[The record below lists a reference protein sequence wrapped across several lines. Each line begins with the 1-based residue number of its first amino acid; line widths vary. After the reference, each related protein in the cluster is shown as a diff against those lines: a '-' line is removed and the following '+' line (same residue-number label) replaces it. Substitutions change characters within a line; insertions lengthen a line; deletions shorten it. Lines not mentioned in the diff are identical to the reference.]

1 MASRTDTDSP
11 HRAGAASRPPSSAGD
26 RPASSLLS
34 FLGRPAPNPRPGSP
48 APDPPGSGA
57 APPDAGAEARGSS
70 PDAPVR
76 YELPMPRGL
85 FNRLTAH
92 DGAPRCRYD
101 TATGRAEFVAEP
113 GPAHEWRAAEVPMLF
128 RQVEHSLSDAG
139 HPPAFFI
146 AGATR
151 LLSDD
156 GAFEPDASLIVDP
169 PSELDL
175 TEFDGYLDVR
185 KGHPVPD
192 LVVEI
197 DRSVASSHKLAPY
210 FRMGVREAWTFSRRD
225 GARIWTAD
233 LLAPSGYRSAAA
245 SGVLPGLAR
254 RELDD
259 LLAGGSLAATSRL
272 SRKLAER
279 IARTIL
285 ADLRGG

>member
-1 MASRTDTDSP
+1 
-11 HRAGAASRPPSSAGD
+11 
-26 RPASSLLS
+26 
-34 FLGRPAPNPRPGSP
+34 
-48 APDPPGSGA
+48 
-57 APPDAGAEARGSS
+57 
-70 PDAPVR
+70 
-76 YELPMPRGL
+76 MPRGL
-85 FNRLTAH
+85 FDRLTAH

-185 KGHPVPD
+185 KGHPAPD

-210 FRMGVREAWTFSRRD
+210 FRIGVREAWTFSRRD

-233 LLAPSGYRSAAA
+233 PRAPSGYRSAAA
-245 SGVLPGLAR
+245 SRVLPGLGR